1 MKKRLIALAF
11 TAALASTAGA
21 DTIYKCGASY
31 SNTPCEGATTLQPV
45 PMRSDANAAKAADDM
60 TKRQAK
66 LGDAMEKA
74 RLKEEAKPVAVYIPP
89 PKPVSTEDNKKIE
102 MTKPGKVQYFTAV
115 APGKASKASKASGV
129 KHKKEKKKAR

>member
-11 TAALASTAGA
+11 TAVLGTASA

-31 SNTPCEGATTLQPV
+31 SNTPCEGATTLQT
-45 PMRSDANAAKAADDM
+45 DAGKRDAAAAKASDDL

-66 LGDAMEKA
+66 LGDEMEKA

-89 PKPVSTEDNKKIE
+89 PKPVSTEDRKKFQ
-102 MTKPGKVQYFTAV
+102 MTKPGKVQYFTAI
-115 APGKASKASKASGV
+115 APGEPGDAK
-129 KHKKEKKKAR
+129 KKKAKKKAA

>member
-1 MKKRLIALAF
+1 MKKRLIAIAF
-11 TAALASTAGA
+11 TGAFCATAAGA

-31 SNTPCEGATTLQPV
+31 SNAPCEGATTLQTV
-45 PMRSDANAAKAADDM
+45 TARSDVAAVKASQEM

-66 LGDAMEKA
+66 LGDEMEKA

-89 PKPVSTEDNKKIE
+89 PKPVSTEDKKKFQ

-115 APGKASKASKASGV
+115 SPGEAGDV
-129 KHKKEKKKAR
+129 KKKKAKKKAA